1 MSSPVICQI
10 PKNVIYFVL
19 PIAIQFE
26 KLNNDLKVPRF
37 IEYIYTAAVI
47 ILVEYIYNIEC
58 LYGVKFTLASYFTG
72 LMLDY
77 NLMKIQQFMMIALN

>member
-37 IEYIYTAAVI
+37 IEYIYIAAVI
-47 ILVEYIYNIEC
+47 ILVEYIYNIEY
-58 LYGVKFTLASYFTG
+58 LYGVIASYFTG